1 MKKIINILLIV
12 FLLSGILLGSASC
25 ISSSKIVEDYKDY
38 RCYDYHLRY
47 LDASQS
53 IGTYKLKEDNT
64 VYNINYKKIIGED
77 EAKIIGAEIS
87 STAGAFSSAYYPR
100 VLQNPQTYFSM
111 IDDWTIEK
119 IQFCLYHITK
129 EEEQGVV
136 FESNASNDIEAFR
149 TLLSLKDYSAW
160 KPESGYVNELSKT
173 DDEKQLYLRIVFSES
188 ENVVWET
195 EIKSYFNQSLN
206 ERVFSIDLGKEI
218 QGYSDI
224 SVKMIKTEDPTLQ
237 LLFTKVIHQI
247 DSDSKD

>member
-1 MKKIINILLIV
+1 MMWIAIIIIIILALM
-12 FLLSGILLGSASC
+12 
-25 ISSSKIVEDYKDY
+25 
-38 RCYDYHLRY
+38 
-47 LDASQS
+47 
-53 IGTYKLKEDNT
+53 
-64 VYNINYKKIIGED
+64 GED

-87 STAGAFSSAYYPR
+87 STAGAFSSGYYPR

-111 IDDWTIEK
+111 IDNWTIEK
-119 IQFCLYHITK
+119 IQFRLYHITK

-136 FESNASNDIEAFR
+136 FESSDFKDIEAFR
-149 TLLSLKDYSAW
+149 VLLSLKDYSIW

-188 ENVVWET
+188 ENIVWET
-195 EIKSYFNQSLN
+195 EIKCYFNQSLD

-218 QGYSDI
+218 QGYSDF
-224 SVKMIKTEDPTLQ
+224 SMKMIKTEDPTLQ